1 MAYEGRKVDLCAQIY
16 CAVSTFFLTASCW
29 WQAAAMVRKAEARIP
44 RNKMRPRSL
53 ELGIFGQALLCLV
66 VLLAAAM
73 LPWREEALAMK
84 DPGASFN
91 KALFGR
97 RASEANQ
104 GGDSSSKRHGGDTR
118 KEQAEICSRISHCYG
133 VVMLQ
138 NQGEHSRWPKDW
150 PPTLKIIWWSR
161 SKLALMAMASSTSKR
176 RPLLKLLAAPHFL
189 PVTSGFVPV
198 SGEEGCR
205 WSFSYSGEC
214 KGPDCL
220 ILFSFRVLHVKHR
233 DWTVIFF
240 SFQVPD
246 VTCTSTADN

>member
-16 CAVSTFFLTASCW
+16 CVVSSFFLIASCW

-150 PPTLKIIWWSR
+150 PPTLKTIWWSR
-161 SKLALMAMASSTSKR
+161 SKLALMAMASSTSKEASSQALGSASLSPGDKWFRPRLR
-176 RPLLKLLAAPHFL
+176 RGRLQVELQLLRRVQGTRLL
-189 PVTSGFVPV
+189 
-198 SGEEGCR
+198 
-205 WSFSYSGEC
+205 
-214 KGPDCL
+214 D
-220 ILFSFRVLHVKHR
+220 I
-233 DWTVIFF
+233 IFY
-240 SFQVPD
+240 
-246 VTCTSTADN
+246 